1 MHELSATQG
10 LLDTALQHAQTAHA
24 QKITALYVVVGQ
36 ASLMVDESVQFYW
49 DQISAGTLAEGAQLH
64 FRRIPAEMR
73 CMDCQHVFL
82 PEPDQVQCSNCQ
94 GYHLHLASGQEF
106 YLEAIDVDE

>member
-10 LLDTALQHAQTAHA
+10 LLDTALKHAPT
-24 QKITALYVVVGQ
+24 QKITALYIVVGQ
-36 ASLMVDESVQFYW
+36 ASSMVDESVQFYF
-49 DQISAGTLAEGAQLH
+49 DQISAGTRAAGARLH

-82 PEPDQVQCSNCQ
+82 PEPDQVQCSHCQ
-94 GYHLHLASGQEF
+94 GRHLHLASGQEF